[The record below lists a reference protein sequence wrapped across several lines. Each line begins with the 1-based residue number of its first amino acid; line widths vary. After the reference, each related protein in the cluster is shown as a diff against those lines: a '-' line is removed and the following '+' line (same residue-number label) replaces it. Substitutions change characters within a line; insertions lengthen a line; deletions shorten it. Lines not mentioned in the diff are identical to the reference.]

1 MKKFITA
8 TLLSLTII
16 FLTNQSVLAQSVFG
30 PIDAPA
36 GVAEL
41 NAEAGEDGI
50 GILIF
55 ISNLIKVVSIV
66 AGIWVM
72 FNFVSAGFTY
82 ITAAGDSGAYS
93 KIGASLSFSVTGL
106 LLIVASYTIAGI
118 IGLIVFGD
126 ASYIISPEIPT
137 AIEGP

>member
-1 MKKFITA
+1 MKKFITT
-8 TLLSLTII
+8 TLLILALVFS
-16 FLTNQSVLAQSVFG
+16 TNQSVLAQSVFG

-41 NAEAGEDGI
+41 NDEAGEDGI

-93 KIGASLSFSVTGL
+93 KIGANLSFSVTGL